1 MTKESVRIELER
13 IEVSQKELSKNTC
26 GQISPVI
33 IGKRNKEREE
43 RSKREMKG
51 GRKEEKKI
59 GRKELMS
66 T

>member
-13 IEVSQKELSKNTC
+13 IEVSQKELSKNTW
-26 GQISPVI
+26 GQISPVM